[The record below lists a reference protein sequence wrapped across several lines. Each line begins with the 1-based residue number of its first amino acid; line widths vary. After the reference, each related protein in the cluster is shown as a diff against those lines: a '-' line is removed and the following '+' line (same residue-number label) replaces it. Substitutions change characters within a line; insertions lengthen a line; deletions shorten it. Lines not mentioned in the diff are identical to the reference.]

1 MAAGCKL
8 KWDKMQ
14 AVWLENNAL
23 SIRTDV
29 PMPEPLAGE
38 AMVKVRLAGICATD
52 LALVN
57 GYYPFNGIPGHE
69 FVGEIVQSPD
79 QPERLGER
87 VVGEINVGCGSCV
100 SCAAGRSSHCERR
113 TVLGLVDRNGAFA
126 EYLCLP
132 PQNLIR
138 IPDAVGDDAAV
149 FVEPLAAALE
159 IQQQINIS
167 ATDCV
172 LVLGAGRLGQLIA
185 QTLILTGCNLQIA
198 ARYNNQRKRLAAR
211 HINWIDEN
219 AIQERF
225 YDVVVEAT
233 GSPEGFAMARSAVRP
248 RGTVVLKSTY
258 QRLVQVNVS
267 SLTVDEITLV
277 GSRCGPFAPAMRLIE
292 NKLVDPT
299 ILIEERY
306 LLDNALDAFE
316 KAARPGVL
324 KVVLEMGK

>member
-1 MAAGCKL
+1 MAAGGKL
-8 KWDKMQ
+8 NVVKMQ

-23 SIRTDV
+23 SLRTDV
-29 PMPEPLAGE
+29 PIPELLAGE
-38 AMVKVRLAGICATD
+38 ALVKVRLAGICATD
-52 LALVN
+52 LALVK
-57 GYYPFNGIPGHE
+57 GYYPFSGIPGHE
-69 FVGEIVQSPD
+69 FVGEMVQSPD

-132 PQNLIR
+132 QENLIR

-159 IQQQINIS
+159 IQQQINIFP
-167 ATDCV
+167 TDCV
-172 LVLGAGRLGQLIA
+172 LVLGAGRLGQLTA
-185 QTLILTGCNLQIA
+185 QTLVLTGCNLQIA
-198 ARYNNQRKRLAAR
+198 ARYSNQRKLLTAR
-211 HINWIDEN
+211 NINWIDEN
-219 AIQERF
+219 AIQKRF

-233 GSPEGFAMARSAVRP
+233 GSATGFATARSAVRP
-248 RGTVVLKSTY
+248 GGTVVLKSTY
-258 QRLVQVNVS
+258 KGHVQVDVS
-267 SLTVDEITLV
+267 SLAVDEITLV

-292 NKLVDPT
+292 KKMVDPT

-306 LLDNALDAFE
+306 FLDNALEAFE
-316 KAARPGVL
+316 KAAQPGVL
-324 KVVLEMGK
+324 KVVLQMGK